1 MSETIE
7 TILRIGRL
15 GFGAGRQRM
24 ALERGTTLTL
34 MKRPCSPQRG
44 LQSHQRNCAGVAKRR
59 RELIPTPKPLLPFL
73 PFHLLHPNPFPS
85 DSLSSRTPR
94 PVWWGCSPSEA
105 HPRRR
110 LPVAPRRRQ
119 HEPRVA
125 AHGPV
130 HRRLRDTPTGRR
142 CSPRLTAAP
151 LPQTAGAHSAGQLLV
166 LRGVAL
172 RGPR

>member
-59 RELIPTPKPLLPFL
+59 REVIPTPKPLFI
-73 PFHLLHPNPFPS
+73 FYTQTPS
-85 DSLSSRTPR
+85 SFTPK
-94 PVWWGCSPSEA
+94 P
-105 HPRRR
+105 
-110 LPVAPRRRQ
+110 LPVRFAFQP
-119 HEPRVA
+119 HPSPRVVGLLTLGSAPTPPPPSRPPPPA
-125 AHGPV
+125 A
-130 HRRLRDTPTGRR
+130 
-142 CSPRLTAAP
+142 
-151 LPQTAGAHSAGQLLV
+151 
-166 LRGVAL
+166 
-172 RGPR
+172 